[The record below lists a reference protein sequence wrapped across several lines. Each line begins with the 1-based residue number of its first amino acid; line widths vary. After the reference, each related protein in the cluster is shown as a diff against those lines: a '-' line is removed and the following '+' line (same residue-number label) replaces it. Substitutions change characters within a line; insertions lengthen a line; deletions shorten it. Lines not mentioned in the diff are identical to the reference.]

1 MYYHSTSGLFWI
13 IIALLLYMLSKTDPK
28 NFIIKQIRRF
38 GWLINLAILTYI
50 IVRQIQQPTGVLQI
64 MVLIVIGFSTMRSIY
79 ARFKHQP

>member
-50 IVRQIQQPTGVLQI
+50 IV
-64 MVLIVIGFSTMRSIY
+64 
-79 ARFKHQP
+79 

>member
-13 IIALLLYMLSKTDPK
+13 IIALLHMLSKTDPK

-64 MVLIVIGFSTMRSIY
+64 MVLIVIGFSTMSSIY

>member
-1 MYYHSTSGLFWI
+1 MYDNSTSGLFWI
-13 IIALLLYMLSKTDPK
+13 IIALLLYMISKTDPK

-64 MVLIVIGFSTMRSIY
+64 MVLIVIGFSTMSSIY